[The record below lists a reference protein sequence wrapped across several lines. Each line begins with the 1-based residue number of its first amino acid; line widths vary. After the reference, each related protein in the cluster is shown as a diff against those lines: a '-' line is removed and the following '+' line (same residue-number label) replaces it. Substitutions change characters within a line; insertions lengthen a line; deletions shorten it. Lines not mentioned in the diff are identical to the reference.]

1 MAGLAVRRGTPQ
13 RLAGGPNTRGLGS
26 LRGDGMKSAGGPGGR
41 ARARDRETMAGGE
54 QRTPDEDRAVR
65 MTVMRA
71 LEGAWRGRVGEA
83 IAMLSGDKAVM
94 AHAFG
99 RTTLG
104 TLYLESRRPREALD
118 AFSAAAALAPESG
131 EARCNMGVA
140 LQQLGRPGEAL
151 TAYDEAIRLQPVNVT
166 AHFNRGVVLRLA
178 NRLDEAAAAF
188 ANAVD
193 LSPKMV
199 EAHVNRGLV
208 CLMLGRHGEALASLD
223 RALALAPGNADILQA
238 RAAAL
243 QALGQPVVQPP
254 APARPPP
261 PPPPGAQAAVAR
273 GRLLIELER
282 YADAL
287 ALVSPVPRQGPVGA
301 QALMAKAAALWK
313 LGRVSE
319 ALGAGNAAIRL
330 DPGNAEIHEEFS
342 YYCLKLGDFERGWA
356 EYEYRLERPQRR
368 QRIVAPGVP
377 LWRGEDLAG
386 KRVAVLTE
394 QGHGDT
400 LNFVRY
406 LRLAARARRGHHRR
420 CPAGASRPP
429 AFLAGAGDVD
439 REGCGGGTSASTITF
454 RCSACRIAWQRG
466 AKRFPPRCPTSSPTR
481 PRPPP
486 GARGSARKASRWVSP
501 GRAIQNTRATI
512 CARWRW
518 PPWRRWRRFPAC
530 A

>member
-1 MAGLAVRRGTPQ
+1 
-13 RLAGGPNTRGLGS
+13 
-26 LRGDGMKSAGGPGGR
+26 
-41 ARARDRETMAGGE
+41 MAGGE

-83 IAMLSGDKAVM
+83 IAMLSSDRAVM

-131 EARCNMGVA
+131 EARCNIGVA

-151 TAYDEAIRLQPVNVT
+151 AAYDEAIRLQPVNVT

-223 RALALAPGNADILQA
+223 RALALAPGNADIVQA

-243 QALGQPVVQPP
+243 QALGQPVVPPP

-261 PPPPGAQAAVAR
+261 SPPPGAQAAVAR
-273 GRLLIELER
+273 GRILIELER
-282 YADAL
+282 YAEAL
-287 ALVSPVPRQGPVGA
+287 SDRNPLTRGRSYARRSISIVSPT
-301 QALMAKAAALWK
+301 KT
-313 LGRVSE
+313 SS
-319 ALGAGNAAIRL
+319 
-330 DPGNAEIHEEFS
+330 IH
-342 YYCLKLGDFERGWA
+342 
-356 EYEYRLERPQRR
+356 RPS
-368 QRIVAPGVP
+368 A
-377 LWRGEDLAG
+377 
-386 KRVAVLTE
+386 
-394 QGHGDT
+394 
-400 LNFVRY
+400 
-406 LRLAARARRGHHRR
+406 LRLATTTASSSRSTTMPRAGSRTRS
-420 CPAGASRPP
+420 PIAGPVILALFEDNTAGLLDAAQAIFSVVIDAYRLLL
-429 AFLAGAGDVD
+429 FL
-439 REGCGGGTSASTITF
+439 
-454 RCSACRIAWQRG
+454 
-466 AKRFPPRCPTSSPTR
+466 
-481 PRPPP
+481 
-486 GARGSARKASRWVSP
+486 
-501 GRAIQNTRATI
+501 
-512 CARWRW
+512 
-518 PPWRRWRRFPAC
+518 
-530 A
+530 